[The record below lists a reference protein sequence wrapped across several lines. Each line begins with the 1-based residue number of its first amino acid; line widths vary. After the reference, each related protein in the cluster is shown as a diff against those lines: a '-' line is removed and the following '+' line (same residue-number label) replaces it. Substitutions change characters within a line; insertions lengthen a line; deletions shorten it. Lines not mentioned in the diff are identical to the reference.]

1 MCQVARSSPCW
12 NCTYAAAVQLPAKGG
27 GSIEIHDYSTTA
39 ETFHESIVRKSGVFN
54 QSKVPDELLSCI
66 SGVWF
71 IVTTNPSSWA
81 FAGSGLSPPWQGKA
95 TAPRRLSVCGGEGKV
110 GTYNTPVIKKHA
122 LSDTLGLIS
131 VGT

>member
-27 GSIEIHDYSTTA
+27 GSIERHDYSTTA
-39 ETFHESIVRKSGVFN
+39 ETFHESIVRKRGVFK

-81 FAGSGLSPPWQGKA
+81 SRGPG
-95 TAPRRLSVCGGEGKV
+95 
-110 GTYNTPVIKKHA
+110 
-122 LSDTLGLIS
+122 
-131 VGT
+131 